1 MQNHKRVFATLVCIA
16 LLFLS
21 PVSQAASYYGRLHI
35 PSVGIDV
42 GLYRSS
48 DRQAVV
54 DRKDSACIFRLSYG
68 RRTCLIADHHTQS
81 FATLFDVVEGTT
93 GYIISHDGEIT
104 HIICMQVLDG
114 HNTGKRITDKN
125 KQNVIGDYDY
135 LMYTCDGYWRNVRIC
150 QWNKLEKEE
159 PTNGNANWSRP
170 TFQASTR

>member
-54 DRKDSACIFRLSYG
+54 DRKDSACIFRLSYD
-68 RRTCLIADHHTQS
+68 RRTCLIADHYTQG
-81 FATLFDVVEGTT
+81 FAPLMDVTVGMTGRVEKA
-93 GYIISHDGEIT
+93 DGKT
-104 HIICMQVLDG
+104 VHIVCVEVLEG
-114 HNTGKRITDKN
+114 HNTGHGITDDHGISVVG
-125 KQNVIGDYDY
+125 QHDY
-135 LMYTCDGYWRNVRIC
+135 LMYTCMGYWRNVRIC
-150 QWNKLEKEE
+150 QWDKIVKED
-159 PTNGNANWSRP
+159 T
-170 TFQASTR
+170 TQDDTI

>member
-54 DRKDSACIFRLSYG
+54 DRKDSACIFRLSYD
-68 RRTCLIADHHTQS
+68 RRTCLIADHYTQG
-81 FATLFDVVEGTT
+81 FATLMDVTVGMTGRVEKA
-93 GYIISHDGEIT
+93 DGKT
-104 HIICMQVLDG
+104 VHIVCVEVLDG
-114 HNTGKRITDKN
+114 HNTGHGITDN
-125 KQNVIGDYDY
+125 HGISVVGQHDY
-135 LMYTCDGYWRNVRIC
+135 LMYTCMDYWRNVRIC
-150 QWNKLEKEE
+150 QWDKIVKED
-159 PTNGNANWSRP
+159 T
-170 TFQASTR
+170 TQDDTI

>member
-1 MQNHKRVFATLVCIA
+1 MQNHKRVFATLICIA

-68 RRTCLIADHHTQS
+68 RRTLLIADHYTQG
-81 FATLFDVVEGTT
+81 FVTLMDVAVGMT
-93 GYIISHDGEIT
+93 GHIEKADGDIV
-104 HIICMQVLDG
+104 HIVCVDVLDG
-114 HNTGKRITDKN
+114 HNTGNGITDDHGVSVVG
-125 KQNVIGDYDY
+125 QHDY
-135 LMYTCDGYWRNVRIC
+135 LMYTCMGYWRNVRIC
-150 QWNKLEKEE
+150 QWDKIVKED
-159 PTNGNANWSRP
+159 T
-170 TFQASTR
+170 TQDDTI